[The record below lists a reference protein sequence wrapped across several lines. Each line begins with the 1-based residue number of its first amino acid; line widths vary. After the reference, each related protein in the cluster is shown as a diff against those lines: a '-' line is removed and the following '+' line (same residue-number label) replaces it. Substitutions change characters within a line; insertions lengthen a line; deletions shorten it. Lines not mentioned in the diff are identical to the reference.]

1 MNLLQ
6 KLHNIQSSIRGLKK
20 DANAAGRYSYVS
32 GNKVLGLV
40 RDKMDELGVLLA
52 PNIDSIT
59 NEVMEY
65 NVKSGPKKEVLT
77 TLMFTMKWID
87 VESGEILEV
96 KWAANGQNDFDKG
109 FGSAV
114 TYGERYFLLKFFH
127 IATDEDDVD
136 ALPPRD
142 QSEPTPA
149 PAPAQMEELTP
160 DHPKWE
166 AAKAAIQAKTTTA
179 MEIRKRYKLTTENE
193 SLLNQK

>member
-77 TLMFTMKWID
+77 TLMFTMRWID
-87 VESGEILEV
+87 VESGEALEV

-136 ALPPRD
+136 ALPPRE
-142 QSEPTPA
+142 QSEPT
-149 PAPAQMEELTP
+149 PAQMEELTP
-160 DHPKWE
+160 AHPKWE

-193 SLLNQK
+193 LLLNQK